1 MREITQT
8 EIDMSRFDNLMN
20 EMVCLSEVRGEL
32 DPVSNAKIEAK
43 LAEIGEELK
52 AIDEARV
59 ELEEHAMNFEV

>member
-1 MREITQT
+1 
-8 EIDMSRFDNLMN
+8 MSRVDNLMN

-32 DPVSNAKIEAK
+32 DSVSNAKIEAK

-59 ELEEHAMNFEV
+59 ELEDHAMNFEV

>member
-1 MREITQT
+1 
-8 EIDMSRFDNLMN
+8 MN

-32 DPVSNAKIEAK
+32 DSVSNAKIEAK

-59 ELEEHAMNFEV
+59 ELEDHAMNFEV